1 MKSSPWKPTQF
12 LFNQNTPKN
21 CHEKQLSISC
31 NPLSNLHHTYLAY
44 LTPKAPCLSHICLP
58 IPNVADILNK
68 KGASIAKNKDQ
79 IKQECYNQG
88 NPHMTL
94 VSFPTTSLSLLVHKI
109 TNLPLNHTRNQITPG
124 SQSHH
129 ESKPSRSEHMH
140 IIPKPP
146 INQKKK
152 VRTENGITLST
163 KAQTFSHTTSQ
174 RSNFQSFIRK
184 RIAFWGCP
192 VGGNGDLTTGFLS
205 LRREG
210 LSRSSL
216 WSPTRSPERA
226 QPWIVAGLAG
236 LERWSWDLLFM
247 LMLNSIPKEGREKK
261 KNGIKIEERK
271 KEKVFV
277 LGCGVNLFSAK
288 YSPQSLAF
296 RIPRVLLLRL
306 LDSLPLFPPLS
317 FCLPFSFSYS
327 IFNRN
332 LLRFFKVFFL

>member
-1 MKSSPWKPTQF
+1 MKSSPWKPIQF

-79 IKQECYNQG
+79 IKQDCYNQG

-146 INQKKK
+146 INQKKS
-152 VRTENGITLST
+152 ENWKWHYPFNKSTNFFTHNIT
-163 KAQTFSHTTSQ
+163 
-174 RSNFQSFIRK
+174 
-184 RIAFWGCP
+184 
-192 VGGNGDLTTGFLS
+192 
-205 LRREG
+205 
-210 LSRSSL
+210 
-216 WSPTRSPERA
+216 
-226 QPWIVAGLAG
+226 
-236 LERWSWDLLFM
+236 
-247 LMLNSIPKEGREKK
+247 
-261 KNGIKIEERK
+261 KI
-271 KEKVFV
+271 
-277 LGCGVNLFSAK
+277 
-288 YSPQSLAF
+288 
-296 RIPRVLLLRL
+296 
-306 LDSLPLFPPLS
+306 
-317 FCLPFSFSYS
+317 
-327 IFNRN
+327 
-332 LLRFFKVFFL
+332 